1 MPTKERPGTTGI
13 PDLFIL
19 IVFHLLFLNQAQCVP
34 DFIIEKKRSYD
45 LSIFIWWS
53 ADHLQYLGQNSP
65 KSCKKYV
72 HSFYVT
78 DYLIIQSIVMR
89 LIVLINM
96 FLNINSLYRIVKSA
110 FIRINWQTVL
120 INPCLLAKI
129 ICKSAAVLV

>member
-53 ADHLQYLGQNSP
+53 TDHLQYLGQNSP

-72 HSFYVT
+72 HYGGNYVFLDEYFMAYLSFA
-78 DYLIIQSIVMR
+78 LCI
-89 LIVLINM
+89 
-96 FLNINSLYRIVKSA
+96 
-110 FIRINWQTVL
+110 
-120 INPCLLAKI
+120 
-129 ICKSAAVLV
+129 